1 MKSQH
6 LLLALAINLGAG
18 TNWVGSKVAVEHFPP
33 LFSVGLRFT
42 VMAILLVGF
51 AKIVRGQMRNIFLVA
66 FTLGVLQ
73 FGFMFVALDRSAD
86 VSSLA
91 IANQL
96 YIPFSVILAVIFLG
110 ERVGWRRTTAIVL
123 AFAGVVVMSF
133 DPFVLSQLDAL
144 GLVILAALALSVAT
158 ILMRRL
164 KGVRVFEMQFWLSAM
179 AAPQLFILS
188 LILEDGQW
196 QALTGAPLIGY
207 AAIGYGL
214 IAGGLFF
221 HAGWYYLLRR
231 YPVSTVGPM
240 MLLMPVIG
248 VLAGV
253 GYYGDVLTT
262 KMMIG
267 GLLTFSGVAIITF
280 RSGGVGG
287 EVDFDKST
295 TSPVSDSETAD
306 RASPR
311 NPASEPR

>member
-1 MKSQH
+1 MKPQH
-6 LLLALAINLGAG
+6 LLFALMVNIGAG
-18 TNWVGSKVAVEHFPP
+18 TNWVGSKVVVEHFPP
-33 LFSVGLRFT
+33 LFSVSVRFV

-51 AKIVRGQMRNIFLVA
+51 AKIVRGQMFNIFLVA
-66 FTLGVLQ
+66 FSLGVLQ

-96 YIPFSVILAVIFLG
+96 YIPFSVILAVVFLR
-110 ERVGWRRTTAIVL
+110 ERVGWRRTTATVL
-123 AFAGVVVMSF
+123 AFAGVIVMGF
-133 DPFVLSQLDAL
+133 DPFVLTQLDAL
-144 GLVILAALALSVAT
+144 GLVILAALALAT
-158 ILMRRL
+158 ASIFMRRL
-164 KGVRVFEMQFWLSAM
+164 EGVRVFEMQFWLSAM

-188 LILEDGQW
+188 LLLEDGQW

-214 IAGGLFF
+214 IAGGIFF

-231 YPVSTVGPM
+231 YPVSTVGPL
-240 MLLMPVIG
+240 MLLMPVVG

-262 KMMIG
+262 QMIMG

-280 RSGGVGG
+280 RTGGVGG
-287 EVDFDKST
+287 EVDFDKRA
-295 TSPVSDSETAD
+295 TAP
-306 RASPR
+306 SPR
-311 NPASEPR
+311 SAGE